1 MNIELKKITKEQWAE
16 QSNEES
22 IIPQDENVKTVFFG
36 IHDEGA
42 KIGTILYGYD
52 DEITNT
58 YWIHAITIDEQHQG
72 KDYEKEALASIVDW
86 IRENFK
92 NCTEIRLNA
101 SKDDDS
107 ANELYRNFGFVPS
120 GEEHDGQDVLYLSV
134 QTASD

>member
-1 MNIELKKITKEQWAE
+1 MDIELKKISKEQWAE

-36 IHDEGA
+36 IYDEDTM
-42 KIGTILYGYD
+42 IGTILYAFD

-58 YWIHAITIDEQHQG
+58 YWIHAIKIDEQHEG
-72 KDYEKEALASIVDW
+72 KGYEKEALISVVEW
-86 IRENFK
+86 IREHFK
-92 NCTEIRLNA
+92 HCTEIRLNA
-101 SKDDDS
+101 SKEDDS

-120 GEEHDGQDVLYLSV
+120 GEEHDGQNVLYLSV